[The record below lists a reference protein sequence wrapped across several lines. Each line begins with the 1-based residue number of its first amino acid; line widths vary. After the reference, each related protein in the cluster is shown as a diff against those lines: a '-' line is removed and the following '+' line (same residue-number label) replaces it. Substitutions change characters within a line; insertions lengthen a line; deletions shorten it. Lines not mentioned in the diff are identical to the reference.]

1 LSIINYQLTH
11 KFSIVNYQLS
21 IIIILLLS
29 SCSTA
34 RLSTGIQQY
43 EKGEYFDATQT
54 LKQVYRKSDPR
65 DDREQKGLCSWYLG
79 LCYEKLM
86 VPAQAASSFQN
97 AQRYGVDE
105 ISLLLHLAQAQHR
118 QGRYRDAQ
126 QSYQQY
132 LDLVVTDPVAEAG
145 LESCQQAA
153 TWKESASRYQ
163 VKRFAPASGRR
174 ADFSPAIWGENNEY
188 LYYTSSSDKSTGDEK
203 SPITGTKYFDI
214 WRLQQD
220 EKGRWQRPEL
230 LEGINTSGDE
240 GTPCFSADGNTMYY
254 TACGGD
260 GQLTVPRIYVSN
272 RSEANW
278 SKGQQLKITGDT
290 VCTFAHPAISPDGR
304 WLYFVSNMPGG
315 EGGLDI
321 WRAQLRAATDVA
333 FIENLGPAIN
343 TQGDEMFP
351 SFSPDGLLYFSTNGR
366 ETFGGLDIYSARL
379 DEWDTWHLLHLGA
392 PINSSGDDFGMT
404 FGRGAAFSHN
414 ALAASTSNEAP
425 STLNSKLSPLNS
437 KLSTLNYNQDLWGY
451 FSSNRQ
457 QGKGYD
463 NIYSFLLPS
472 IKISITG
479 YVVDTDGEPIPEAI
493 VRVVGRNGMNYKSL
507 TKPDGSYFAAIDRST
522 QYVMMAGKQG
532 YLNRKAE
539 FTSDPAEEDADYE
552 VDFVLPSISVPVL
565 IDNIFYDY
573 NSATLREESYP
584 SLDDLVQLLNDN
596 PYCAIE
602 LSAHTDRVGSQNF
615 NLDLSQRRAESVVE
629 YLVSQGIDEER
640 LTPVG
645 YGKAE
650 PKQVD
655 DNLHAK
661 YDFLPEGQLLDE
673 EFVNSLDPE
682 QREIADQINRRTEFQ
697 VLTTTFGIE

>member
-1 LSIINYQLTH
+1 MKHRLFIIHLS
-11 KFSIVNYQLS
+11 LS
-21 IIIILLLS
+21 ILLLLAAG
-29 SCSTA
+29 CSTA

-43 EKGEYFDATQT
+43 EKGEYYEATQT
-54 LKQVYRKSDPR
+54 LKRVYRKTDAR
-65 DDREQKGLCSWYLG
+65 DQREQKGQCAWYMG

-86 VPAQAASSFQN
+86 IPAQAASAFLN
-97 AQRYGVDE
+97 AQRFGYDDG
-105 ISLLLHLAQAQHR
+105 SLLLRLAQAQHR
-118 QGRYRDAQ
+118 QGRYRDALK
-126 QSYQQY
+126 SYQAY
-132 LDLVVTDPVAEAG
+132 LDIVATDPIAEAG
-145 LESCQQAA
+145 VESCLQAA
-153 TWKESASRYQ
+153 AWKESASRYE

-174 ADFSPAIWGENNEY
+174 ADFSPALWGENNEA

-203 SPITGTKYFDI
+203 SPITGTKFFDI

-230 LEGINTSGDE
+230 LEGINTAGDE
-240 GTPCFSADGNTMYY
+240 GTPCFSVDGNTMYY

-260 GQLTVPRIYVSN
+260 GALPVPRIHVST
-272 RSEANW
+272 RSEASW
-278 SKGQQLKITGDT
+278 GKGQQLKVTSDT
-290 VCTFAHPAISPDGR
+290 LTTIAHPAVSPDGK
-304 WLYFVSNMPGG
+304 WLYFVSDMPGG

-321 WRAQLRAATDVA
+321 WRAQLRTPTDVA

-351 SFSPDGLLYFSTNGR
+351 TFAPDGLLYFSTNGR
-366 ETFGGLDIYSARL
+366 ESFGGLDIYSARQ
-379 DEWDTWHLLHLGA
+379 DEWETWHLIHLGA
-392 PINSSGDDFGMT
+392 PVNSAGDDFGMT

-414 ALAASTSNEAP
+414 ALANDNKGTAPASTP
-425 STLNSKLSPLNS
+425 PGSTQSTALNSKLD
-437 KLSTLNYNQDLWGY
+437 QWGY
-451 FSSNRQ
+451 FSSNRN

-463 NIYSFLLPS
+463 NIFSFLLPS
-472 IKISITG
+472 IKITITG
-479 YVVDTDGEPIPEAI
+479 YVVDAEGEPIPEAI

-507 TKPDGSYFAAIDRST
+507 TKPDGSYFATIDRST

-539 FTSDPAEEDADYE
+539 FTSDPTEEDADYE

-584 SLDDLVQLLNDN
+584 SLDDLVKLLNDN

-602 LSAHTDRVGSQNF
+602 LSSHTDRVGGQPF
-615 NLDLSQRRAESVVE
+615 NLDLSQRRAESVVD
-629 YLVSQGIDEER
+629 YLVSQGIDEAR

-645 YGKAE
+645 YGKAV
-650 PKQVD
+650 PKMVD
-655 DNLHAK
+655 DNLHEQ
-661 YDFLPEGQLLDE
+661 YDFLPVGQVLDE
-673 EFVNSLDPE
+673 EYVNSLDPD
-682 QREIADQINRRTEFQ
+682 QRQIADQINRRTEFQ